1 MLSLRKQHKQMWVNF
16 VIESRCGILC
26 YSCEYRE
33 KCGCGGCIESNGHP
47 FYGECPVADC
57 CQNKGI
63 AYCGECSQM
72 PCELLTKFSCD
83 PEHGDTPK
91 GARIEQCKKWKD
103 EN

>member
-1 MLSLRKQHKQMWVNF
+1 MLVNIM
-16 VIESRCGILC
+16 IESRCGILC

-83 PEHGDTPK
+83 PEYGDTPK

>member
-1 MLSLRKQHKQMWVNF
+1 MLVDIMV
-16 VIESRCGILC
+16 ESRCGILC

-63 AYCGECSQM
+63 AYCGECPQM
-72 PCELLTKFSCD
+72 PCEMLTKFSCD

-91 GARIEQCKKWKD
+91 GARIEQCKKWKV

>member
-1 MLSLRKQHKQMWVNF
+1 M
-16 VIESRCGILC
+16 IESRCGILC

-47 FYGECPVADC
+47 FYGECPVAEC

-63 AYCGECSQM
+63 AYCGQCSQM

-91 GARIEQCKKWKD
+91 GARIEQCKKWKV